1 MPSGGSSPSLGIKII
16 FFLHI
21 LLSVSPLAF
30 QGCSFL
36 PRIPLGSGCLNVCI
50 GVRLLGISVV
60 WYICIYVYVIYRYM
74 GIYCVS
80 YTNIFFFFGPYR
92 FFPFRHPVPRD
103 VPSLRRWGSYLVWFR
118 RIGFVPLSSPASACD
133 VTRCVVAAAV
143 APIGCFLNGDTFL
156 AASVD
161 VYTFGGGLH
170 RAFSFSPP
178 FLIMSTFWCCCLE
191 WRLPCPGL

>member
-80 YTNIFFFFGPYR
+80 YTNIFFFFDLCK
-92 FFPFRHPVPRD
+92 FFPFRAPVPRD

-143 APIGCFLNGDTFL
+143 APIGCFKWGYVPRCIGWCIYLWWRP
-156 AASVD
+156 SQ
-161 VYTFGGGLH
+161 GLLLL
-170 RAFSFSPP
+170 SSL
-178 FLIMSTFWCCCLE
+178 LIMSTFWCCCLE
-191 WRLPCPGL
+191 WHLPCPGL